1 MNTADIPETLP
12 RRKRKSIE
20 RVRTVSRLL
29 DEAFR
34 IPGTQFRVGLDPIL
48 GLLPVGG
55 DLASA
60 LISLYIALEG
70 YRMDVPRHVLARMLA
85 NVAIDTF
92 GGSVP
97 VLGSVFDAAWKA
109 NRKNRALLERH
120 VERY

>member
-12 RRKRKSIE
+12 HHKRKSIE

-60 LISLYIALEG
+60 LISLYVAFEG

-92 GGSVP
+92 AGSVP
-97 VLGSVFDAAWKA
+97 VLGSIFDAAWKA
-109 NRKNRALLERH
+109 NRKNRSLLERH